1 MEIILNLLKVTLE
14 EGIIYA
20 ILAIGVYISYSI
32 LDFPDL
38 SVDGTMPLGAI
49 VTAVMIIDGMNPW
62 FALLVSFIVGS
73 IFGMITGILHVKFN
87 IRPLLC
93 GILVSTALLSINL
106 VILLKFNG
114 GNSLASFFR
123 ATTIFNSGIANLIPS
138 SIFGYNLKV
147 IFVGTILAVAVKI
160 AFDMYLKTKSGLIL
174 RATGNNERYVCMLGV
189 DAGVSKI
196 IGLALGNGFAALS
209 GSIIAQSRGSADTTM
224 GTGMVVF
231 GLASVIIGVSVLKN
245 CKFMKATTMVI
256 IGSIL
261 YKASLTIALALGLP
275 TEYLKLL
282 MAIIFVIAL
291 VSSDKFTLKVRRGSN
306 A

>member
-1 MEIILNLLKVTLE
+1 MEVILNILKVTLE

-20 ILAIGVYISYSI
+20 VLAIGVYISYSI

-49 VTAVMIIDGMNPW
+49 VTAVMIIDGYNPW
-62 FALLVSFIVGS
+62 LALMISFIVGCIS
-73 IFGMITGILHVKFN
+73 GSITGILHVKFN
-87 IRPLLC
+87 IKPLLC
-93 GILVSTALLSINL
+93 GILVSTSLLSINL
-106 VILLKFNG
+106 VVLLKFNG

-123 ATTIFNSGIANLIPS
+123 QPTIFNSGIASFIPS
-138 SIFGYNLKV
+138 NIFGYNLRV
-147 IFVGTILAVAVKI
+147 LIIGLILALFVKYI
-160 AFDMYLKTKSGLIL
+160 FDLYLKTKSGLIL
-174 RATGNNERYVCMLGV
+174 RATGDNEKYVCMLGV
-189 DAGVSKI
+189 DCGVSKI

-231 GLASVIIGVSVLKN
+231 GLASVIIGISVLKRLN
-245 CKFMKATTMVI
+245 FMRTTTMVI

-261 YKASLTIALALGLP
+261 YKAALTIALTLGLP

-291 VSSDKFTLKVRRGSN
+291 ISSEKINIKVRRS
-306 A
+306 